1 MKYYVKINLKIIKMK
16 NNYQLNKYLKIIGV
30 ALIAVVLITSCAK
43 SIDLTACV
51 GEKTYG
57 FWNGLWHGLISPVTF
72 IVSLFKE
79 RVAVYGVNNNGG
91 WYDFGFLLGV
101 AITFGGS
108 SKASC
113 HSKKSCC

>member
-1 MKYYVKINLKIIKMK
+1 MT
-16 NNYQLNKYLKIIGV
+16 NNKQLNKYLKIMGV
-30 ALIAVVLITSCAK
+30 ALIAIVLITGCAQ
-43 SIDLTACV
+43 SIDVSACL

-57 FWNGLWHGLISPVTF
+57 FWNGLWHGLISPITF

-113 HSKKSCC
+113 HTKKSCC

>member
-1 MKYYVKINLKIIKMK
+1 MT
-16 NNYQLNKYLKIIGV
+16 NYKQLNKYLKIVGI
-30 ALIAVVLITSCAK
+30 ALIAIVLITGCAK

-57 FWNGLWHGLISPVTF
+57 FWNGLWHGLISPITF

-113 HSKKSCC
+113 HTKKSCC

>member
-1 MKYYVKINLKIIKMK
+1 MR
-16 NNYQLNKYLKIIGV
+16 NNKQVNKYLKIVGI
-30 ALIAVVLITSCAK
+30 ALIAIVLITGCAK
-43 SIDLTACV
+43 SIDVSACL
-51 GEKTYG
+51 EDKTYG
-57 FWNGLWHGLISPVTF
+57 FWNGLWHGLISPITF

-79 RVAVYGVNNNGG
+79 RVAVYGVNNNGS

-113 HSKKSCC
+113 HTKKSCC

>member
-1 MKYYVKINLKIIKMK
+1 MR
-16 NNYQLNKYLKIIGV
+16 NNKQVNKYFKIIGI
-30 ALIAVVLITSCAK
+30 ALIAIVLITGCAK
-43 SIDLTACV
+43 SIDVSACL
-51 GEKTYG
+51 GDKTYG
-57 FWNGLWHGLISPVTF
+57 FWNGLWHGLISPITF

-108 SKASC
+108 SKASS
-113 HSKKSCC
+113 HKKKCC